1 MNLNFDIPT
10 PKSCRECKFHYVDRN
25 PKDFTYV
32 LHCRVSPDV
41 NETMQDATT
50 GRSKNCIGT
59 VDDDE

>member
-10 PKSCRECKFHYVDRN
+10 PKCCRECKFHYVEIDHM
-25 PKDFTYV
+25 

-50 GRSKNCIGT
+50 RRSANCIGT